1 MNASLNNSLS
11 DLLDMM
17 EPESDL
23 PLPKESCTISTKDS
37 KITSKKK
44 KKTKRGNKKLAM
56 SMPALDFKT
65 SNDDVGTVATMDSME
80 EKAKKKK
87 KSKRG
92 GKKKDMNKLSA
103 SLSDLLVDEEEEDD
117 EPRISTPAESLTVNT
132 LDSMEGK
139 YGQKEKK
146 SKRGGKKKKK
156 EPTSLGSVLN
166 KLDGPKDYGRDS
178 DDNDTFCGL
187 GTVGEKELRKLS
199 NSPKKTKIVSPLR
212 STPQPFSMMRMGDD
226 DSDEDEEEDLF
237 QGFDNNPFRKP
248 SYL

>member
-17 EPESDL
+17 EPESD
-23 PLPKESCTISTKDS
+23 PAPKESNTISTKDS
-37 KITSKKK
+37 KVTSKKK

-65 SNDDVGTVATMDSME
+65 TQDDVTVATMDSMG
-80 EKAKKKK
+80 EKPKKKK

-92 GKKKDMNKLSA
+92 AKKTDVNKLSA
-103 SLSDLLVDEEEEDD
+103 SLSDLLMDDEEED
-117 EPRISTPAESLTVNT
+117 EARLSTPTDSLTVNT
-132 LDSMEGK
+132 RDSMEGSS
-139 YGQKEKK
+139 QKPKK

-156 EPTSLGSVLN
+156 DLTSLGSVLN
-166 KLDGPKDYGRDS
+166 NLDGPRDYGRDS

-187 GTVGEKELRKLS
+187 GTVGEKELKKLS

-248 SYL
+248 